1 MIQLNI
7 EDLLKRK
14 KLSKEKLCKSMNI
27 TRWNLNKAIKSRN
40 SISYKY
46 LEGFCKHLDC
56 SFDELLTII
65 EDNNDEEKDA

>member
-7 EDLLKRK
+7 ENLLKEK
-14 KLSKEKLCKSMNI
+14 NISKEKLCKSMNI
-27 TRWNLNKAIKSRN
+27 TRWNLNKAIKSHN

-46 LEGFCKHLDC
+46 LEGFCKALDC

-65 EDNNDEEKDA
+65 DEEKEA

>member
-7 EDLLKRK
+7 ENLLKEK
-14 KLSKEKLCKSMNI
+14 NISKEKLCKLMNI
-27 TRWNLNKAIKSRN
+27 TRWNLNKAIKSHN

-46 LEGFCKHLDC
+46 LEGFCKALDC

-65 EDNNDEEKDA
+65 DEEKEA

>member
-7 EDLLKRK
+7 ENLLKEK
-14 KLSKEKLCKSMNI
+14 NISKEELCKLMNI
-27 TRWNLNKAIKSRN
+27 TRWNLNKAIKSHN

-46 LEGFCKHLDC
+46 LEGFCKALDC

-65 EDNNDEEKDA
+65 DEEKEA